1 MKVIWSIELV
11 LLALLALI
19 QPLQAKDWPKEPLAD
34 VQQAAERG
42 DADAQFSLGF
52 RYDNGLGVP
61 QDAAQAVVWYRKAAE
76 QGNAGAQFALGAMY
90 ATGQGT
96 PQDYQQAYAWSS
108 VAAANGNADAVKN
121 RDIVA
126 KRLTQAQLE
135 KAQALATRYF
145 EQSRP
150 KYGLTMS
157 VTAHKGALR

>member
-61 QDAAQAVVWYRKAAE
+61 QDAAQAVVWYRKPPSR
-76 QGNAGAQFALGAMY
+76 GMLVHNSPSGRCM
-90 ATGQGT
+90 
-96 PQDYQQAYAWSS
+96 PP
-108 VAAANGNADAVKN
+108 VKV
-121 RDIVA
+121 R
-126 KRLTQAQLE
+126 RRT
-135 KAQALATRYF
+135 T
-145 EQSRP
+145 SRRMR
-150 KYGLTMS
+150 GHRSL
-157 VTAHKGALR
+157 LRMEMLMQ

>member
-1 MKVIWSIELV
+1 MKVIWRIELV

-108 VAAANGNADAVKN
+108 VADLGHMN
-121 RDIVA
+121 RSY
-126 KRLTQAQLE
+126 RPHETLT
-135 KAQALATRYF
+135 
-145 EQSRP
+145 
-150 KYGLTMS
+150 
-157 VTAHKGALR
+157 

>member
-1 MKVIWSIELV
+1 MTYRSYLYLDLYLDPKKRDLKNKKRDQIINDLMELV

-108 VAAANGNADAVKN
+108 VADLGHMN
-121 RDIVA
+121 RSY
-126 KRLTQAQLE
+126 RPHETLT
-135 KAQALATRYF
+135 
-145 EQSRP
+145 
-150 KYGLTMS
+150 
-157 VTAHKGALR
+157 

>member
-76 QGNAGAQFALGAMY
+76 QGHAMAQYCLGVVY
-90 ATGQGT
+90 TKGEGVV
-96 PQDYQQAYAWSS
+96 QDYKLAYVWNS
-108 VAAANGNADAVKN
+108 VAAANGIAVAVKS
-121 RDIVA
+121 REDYA
-126 KRLTQAQLE
+126 RRLLPATLVD
-135 KAQALATRYF
+135 AQALAGQYF
-145 EQSRP
+145 EQYQP
-150 KYGLTMS
+150 KQ
-157 VTAHKGALR
+157 